1 MVDPVTDTPPPD
13 YPHELTE
20 VALLDDGTPV
30 EFRAILPAD
39 AARLERLFHRLSPQ
53 SLYLRFFAPVPRPQ
67 PAMIRR
73 LVDVDYTD
81 RLAIVAVV
89 DDEIIGVARY
99 DRLAAVVPSAMSVD
113 PGEAEAAVIVE
124 DAWQGRGIATRLLWR
139 LSAAGAARGLHTFT
153 ASVLAQNKPMLGLLR
168 VIGSDVE
175 VVPAGGEYEVRMRL
189 AGVLGGGEVTPPD
202 RPGGAAGG
210 APRA

>member
-1 MVDPVTDTPPPD
+1 MVDHVTAASPPPYPPG

-30 EFRAILPAD
+30 EFRAILPSD
-39 AARLERLFHRLSPQ
+39 DVRLERLFHRLSPQ

-73 LVDVDYTD
+73 LVEVDYRD
-81 RLAIVAVV
+81 RLALVAVV
-89 DDEIIGVARY
+89 DDEIIGVARF
-99 DRLAAVVPSAMSVD
+99 DRLAPLAPAALKVD

-139 LSAAGAARGLHTFT
+139 LSAAAVARGVDTFT
-153 ASVLAQNKPMLGLLR
+153 ASVLAQNSKMLGLLR
-168 VIGSDVE
+168 IIGDDVE
-175 VVPAGGEYEVRMRL
+175 FEPSGGEYQVRMRL
-189 AGVLGGGEVTPPD
+189 AGV
-202 RPGGAAGG
+202 RKPG
-210 APRA
+210 

>member
-1 MVDPVTDTPPPD
+1 MGVSHDVPPPG

-30 EFRAILPAD
+30 EFRAIMPSD
-39 AARLERLFHRLSPQ
+39 DVRLEQLFHRLSPE
-53 SLYLRFFAPVPRPQ
+53 SLYLRFFAPVPRPR

-81 RLAIVAVV
+81 RLALVAVI
-89 DDEIIGVARY
+89 DDEIVGVARF
-99 DRLAAVVPSAMSVD
+99 DRLAAVAPEALDVD

-139 LSAAGAARGLHTFT
+139 LSAAGVQRGLHSFT
-153 ASVLAQNKPMLGLLR
+153 ATVLSQNTAMLRLLR
-168 VIGSDVE
+168 IIGEDVE
-175 VVPAGGEYEVRMRL
+175 LEPSGGEYQVRMRL
-189 AGVLGGGEVTPPD
+189 AGVTPRDRRAGGGDDAPPS
-202 RPGGAAGG
+202 
-210 APRA
+210 

>member
-1 MVDPVTDTPPPD
+1 MVNPASDTAPPG

-30 EFRAILPAD
+30 EFRAILPSD
-39 AARLERLFHRLSPQ
+39 DLRLARLFHRLSPQ
-53 SLYLRFFAPVPRPQ
+53 SLYLRFFAPVPRPR

-73 LVDVDYTD
+73 LADVDYTD

-89 DDEIIGVARY
+89 DDEIVGVARY
-99 DRLAAVVPSAMSVD
+99 DRLAAVAPATLGVD

-139 LSAAGAARGLHTFT
+139 LSAAGVARGVHTFT
-153 ASVLAQNKPMLGLLR
+153 ASVLAQNSKMLGLLR
-168 VIGSDVE
+168 IISQDVE
-175 VVPAGGEYEVRMRL
+175 FAPSGGEYQVRMRL
-189 AGVLGGGEVTPPD
+189 AGAGDGQISGTDPPD
-202 RPGGAAGG
+202 GAGE
-210 APRA
+210 RARGS

>member
-1 MVDPVTDTPPPD
+1 MVVTVSDTPPAG

-20 VALLDDGTPV
+20 VALLTDGTPV

-39 AARLERLFHRLSPQ
+39 DARLERLFHRLSPQ

-81 RLAIVAVV
+81 RLAIVALV
-89 DDEIIGVARY
+89 DDEIVGVARY
-99 DRLAAVVPSAMSVD
+99 DRLAAVAPAALGVD

-139 LSAAGAARGLHTFT
+139 LTAAAVARGVHTFT
-153 ASVLAQNKPMLGLLR
+153 ASVLAQNSKMLRLLH
-168 VIGSDVE
+168 VIGEDVE
-175 VVPAGGEYEVRMRL
+175 FEPSGGEYQVRMRL
-189 AGVLGGGEVTPPD
+189 AGVSRAGATWRDPPD
-202 RPGGAAGG
+202 GAAGD
-210 APRA
+210 ARPT

>member
-1 MVDPVTDTPPPD
+1 MVKGVTDAVPTN

-30 EFRAILPAD
+30 EFRAILPGD
-39 AARLERLFHRLSPQ
+39 DARLERLFHRLSPE

-73 LVDVDYTD
+73 LCDVDYHD

-89 DDEIIGVARY
+89 DEEIVGVARF
-99 DRLAAVVPSAMSVD
+99 DRLAAVVPAAVKAD

-139 LSAAGAARGLHTFT
+139 LSAAGVARGLHTFT
-153 ASVLAQNKPMLGLLR
+153 ASVLAQNRAMIGLLH
-168 VIGSDVE
+168 VIGQDVE
-175 VVPAGGEYEVRMRL
+175 ITPSGGEYEVRMHL
-189 AGVLGGGEVTPPD
+189 AGS
-202 RPGGAAGG
+202 
-210 APRA
+210 

>member
-1 MVDPVTDTPPPD
+1 MVDPVTAAPSPAAPPAG

-30 EFRAILPAD
+30 EFRAILPSD
-39 AARLERLFHRLSPQ
+39 GTRLERLFHRLSPQ

-73 LVDVDYTD
+73 LVEVDYTD
-81 RLAIVAVV
+81 RLALVAVV
-89 DDEIIGVARY
+89 DDEIIGVARF
-99 DRLAAVVPSAMSVD
+99 DRLAPLAPAGLQVD

-139 LSAAGAARGLHTFT
+139 LSAAAGARGVHTFT
-153 ASVLAQNKPMLGLLR
+153 ASVLAQNSKMLGLLKI
-168 VIGSDVE
+168 IGDDVQFA
-175 VVPAGGEYEVRMRL
+175 PSGGEYQVRMRL
-189 AGVLGGGEVTPPD
+189 AGVTPPGQS
-202 RPGGAAGG
+202 P
-210 APRA
+210 